1 VTGVLPLTASTV
13 FSVFSDVPSVVKAFP
28 FLQEEKAFNT
38 EDRESV
44 EKTETQRRIKR
55 ITPRPPKTD
64 SGRAETMGRTVPT
77 FRQLIDDAIARWSK
91 FRRALRRE
99 DQEYF
104 DRLFRRVRTYTQA
117 ATYQAS
123 DNPMEA
129 ILLSIALDQEKR
141 LDALEHAAPRQPGA
155 ALPPERIVRQLDAPR
170 SAEENEQP
178 DTQQQLNTDQ
188 RMDFRSLPEPAG
200 DDAVADRPEPDAPPA
215 D

>member
-1 VTGVLPLTASTV
+1 MTGVLAAAV
-13 FSVFSDVPSVVKAFP
+13 FSVFFGPSVVKAFSIGRP
-28 FLQEEKAFNT
+28 KERFNT
-38 EDRESV
+38 ESTEV
-44 EKTETQRRIKR
+44 TEKRLHDSPAYAGPSAGRRI
-55 ITPRPPKTD
+55 TD
-64 SGRAETMGRTVPT
+64 FMGRTVPT

-104 DRLFRRVRTYTQA
+104 DRLFRRVRLYTQA

-141 LDALEHAAPRQPGA
+141 LDALERAAQPA
-155 ALPPERIVRQLDAPR
+155 KKVLEQLDVPR
-170 SAEENEQP
+170 SPDENEQP
-178 DTQQQLNTDQ
+178 DTHQRPDTNQ
-188 RMDFRSLPEPAG
+188 RMDSRSLPEPAR
-200 DDAVADRPEPDAPPA
+200 DEALADRAEPDAPPA

>member
-1 VTGVLPLTASTV
+1 
-13 FSVFSDVPSVVKAFP
+13 
-28 FLQEEKAFNT
+28 
-38 EDRESV
+38 
-44 EKTETQRRIKR
+44 
-55 ITPRPPKTD
+55 
-64 SGRAETMGRTVPT
+64 MGRTVPT
-77 FRQLIDDAIARWSK
+77 FRQLVDDAIARWSK

-104 DRLFRRVRTYTQA
+104 DRLFRRVRSYTQA

-141 LDALEHAAPRQPGA
+141 LDALERAAPRQAGA
-155 ALPPERIVRQLDAPR
+155 ALPPVKIPEQLDAPR
-170 SAEENEQP
+170 SLDENEQP
-178 DTQQQLNTDQ
+178 NTQPDTQPDTNQQLNNHQ
-188 RMDFRSLPEPAG
+188 RMDLRSLPEPAR

>member
-1 VTGVLPLTASTV
+1 
-13 FSVFSDVPSVVKAFP
+13 
-28 FLQEEKAFNT
+28 
-38 EDRESV
+38 
-44 EKTETQRRIKR
+44 
-55 ITPRPPKTD
+55 
-64 SGRAETMGRTVPT
+64 MGRTVPT

-104 DRLFRRVRTYTQA
+104 DGLFRRVRTYTQA

-141 LDALEHAAPRQPGA
+141 LDALEHAVLPSMTGAGSTWSPLERCPEQLAAPGSP
-155 ALPPERIVRQLDAPR
+155 D
-170 SAEENEQP
+170 ENEQP
-178 DTQQQLNTDQ
+178 NEQLDAQPATLPSANQQLNLHQWTPL
-188 RMDFRSLPEPAG
+188 RSLPEPTR
-200 DDAVADRPEPDAPPA
+200 DDAVADRPEPDAPPP

>member
-1 VTGVLPLTASTV
+1 
-13 FSVFSDVPSVVKAFP
+13 
-28 FLQEEKAFNT
+28 
-38 EDRESV
+38 
-44 EKTETQRRIKR
+44 
-55 ITPRPPKTD
+55 
-64 SGRAETMGRTVPT
+64 MGRTVPT

-104 DRLFRRVRTYTQA
+104 DRLFRRVRSYTQA

-141 LDALEHAAPRQPGA
+141 LDALERAAPRQAGA
-155 ALPPERIVRQLDAPR
+155 ALPLETGSGSTWSPPENCSEQLDAPR
-170 SAEENEQP
+170 SPDENEQP
-178 DTQQQLNTDQ
+178 NTQPDTQPGTNQQLNIDQ
-188 RMDFRSLPEPAG
+188 RASLRSLPEPAR

>member
-1 VTGVLPLTASTV
+1 
-13 FSVFSDVPSVVKAFP
+13 
-28 FLQEEKAFNT
+28 
-38 EDRESV
+38 
-44 EKTETQRRIKR
+44 
-55 ITPRPPKTD
+55 
-64 SGRAETMGRTVPT
+64 MGRTVPT

-104 DRLFRRVRTYTQA
+104 DRLFRRVRSYTQA

-141 LDALEHAAPRQPGA
+141 LDALERAAQPPEPGA
-155 ALPPERIVRQLDAPR
+155 GSTWSPPEKCLENLDA
-170 SAEENEQP
+170 SQIAGENQQP
-178 DTQQQLNTDQ
+178 DKDQ
-188 RMDFRSLPEPAG
+188 RMDPRSLPEPAR
-200 DDAVADRPEPDAPPA
+200 DEAVADRAEPDAPPA